1 MVALPFQSSC
11 TICLPVALPREAGLV
26 SEGDLP
32 LLEVAAATLV
42 DVLPAV
48 GAVVGLLVAIA
59 TRNHEASYTLYN
71 HISPFEMS
79 NREGFLLS

>member
-59 TRNHEASYTLYN
+59 TRNQASYALYN

>member
-11 TICLPVALPREAGLV
+11 TIYLPVALPREAGLV

-48 GAVVGLLVAIA
+48 DAVVGLLVAI
-59 TRNHEASYTLYN
+59 
-71 HISPFEMS
+71 
-79 NREGFLLS
+79 